1 MTAVLLRRR
10 PSWGVIAASAILAG
24 AFLYQIDGYAL
35 LDPDEGRNAEVAREM
50 AATGDFV
57 LPHLNGVPYLDKPLV
72 FFATAAAFTK
82 AFGPTPLA
90 ARLAPLLF
98 TVLALGVL
106 AYFARR
112 LWGRGSAGTA
122 VVAAAS
128 TPFVL
133 AYSRTVIFDS
143 AVMLWVML
151 ALLGFYLA
159 VETRVDLR
167 KGHGGVADL
176 KREAVGWWWCV
187 GAWGA
192 IGLGLLTKGPVVL
205 VFPLLIAVP
214 FAVWRRAATA
224 LVPPAGVLLAVAII
238 LPWVFAVSDAVPGF
252 IEYVVFT
259 ETVHRV
265 TTDALGRTGPWWY
278 FLLIFPAAA
287 LPWSIVLVGTLWA
300 ERRSIRAQIDHRTV
314 FLALWILA
322 PLVFFSLS
330 QSKRPQ
336 YVLPM
341 VPALA
346 LAVAGLWQRDARL
359 IGVRV
364 AAAMLVLFGATVV
377 LLRGSIAGWIPA
389 AQADVAAAIP
399 RTGIMLGLVCVVAGV
414 AAWVAG
420 RRSSIA
426 LLALALPVA
435 SIPVVSLQLMA
446 AIGED
451 RSARALADAIDGATG
466 GHAEVVG
473 IAAFPPSLP
482 FYLRRTITIATNDG
496 TELTSNYVTE
506 HLAHLRARPGTT
518 LREGDWWRGA
528 LLECR
533 TGTVFVVRTADA
545 ASTRRLQA
553 RLPLLVTTRKYSA
566 YGPCRAGTLLGAL
579 GGR

>member
-1 MTAVLLRRR
+1 LLPRR
-10 PSWGVIAASAILAG
+10 PSWSIIAAGAILTG
-24 AFLYQIDGYAL
+24 ALFFQIDGYAL

-72 FFATAAAFTK
+72 FFAVAATFMK
-82 AFGPTPLA
+82 ALGPTPLA

-98 TVLALGVL
+98 TMLALGVL

-112 LWGRGSAGTA
+112 LWGAGSAGTA

-143 AVMLWVML
+143 AVMLWVLL

-159 VETRVDLR
+159 VETRVEIH

-176 KREAVGWWWCV
+176 EREAVGWRWCI

-192 IGLGLLTKGPVVL
+192 IGLGLLTKGPVIL
-205 VFPLLIAVP
+205 VFPALIAVP
-214 FAVWRRAATA
+214 YALWRRAATA
-224 LVPPAGVLLAVAII
+224 LFPPAGVLFAVAIV

-252 IEYVVFT
+252 VEYVVFT
-259 ETVHRV
+259 ETAHRL

-278 FLLIFPAAA
+278 FLVIFPAAA
-287 LPWSIVLVGTLWA
+287 LPWTIVLVGTLWA
-300 ERRSIRAQIDHRTV
+300 DRQSVRARIDHRAV
-314 FLALWILA
+314 FLALWMLA

-341 VPALA
+341 VPAVA
-346 LAVAGLWQRDARL
+346 LAVAGLWQREARS
-359 IGVRV
+359 IGVR
-364 AAAMLVLFGATVV
+364 AAAVLLTLFGATLV

-399 RTGIMLGLVCVVAGV
+399 RTGLTLGLVCVAAGV
-414 AAWVAG
+414 AAWAGG

-426 LLALALPVA
+426 LLALVLPVA

-451 RSARALADAIDGATG
+451 RSARALAEAIDGATG
-466 GHAEVVG
+466 GHAEVIG

-482 FYLRRTITIATNDG
+482 FYLGRTIRIATDDG
-496 TELTSNYVTE
+496 AELTSNYVTE
-506 HLAHLRARPGTT
+506 HLAHLRARPGTP
-518 LREGDWWRGA
+518 LREGDWWRNA

-533 TGTVFVVRTADA
+533 TGTVFVVRTADS

-553 RLPLLVTTRKYSA
+553 QLPLLIATRKYAA
-566 YGPCRAGTLLGAL
+566 YGPCRAGTLLGAV
-579 GGR
+579 RRR